1 MKNLLKS
8 TIGGYDSIVE
18 TASHID
24 IKNLKAHYAF
34 LPVWLIHTKWND
46 RDFLFAMNG
55 QTGKFVGNLP
65 ASPSKLNL
73 LMLAL
78 TAGIGAVLYFTRIA
92 DFILQIIA
100 EFLA

>member
-1 MKNLLKS
+1 
-8 TIGGYDSIVE
+8 
-18 TASHID
+18 
-24 IKNLKAHYAF
+24 
-34 LPVWLIHTKWND
+34 
-46 RDFLFAMNG
+46 MNG

-78 TAGIGAVLYFTRIA
+78 TIGIGAVLYFTRIA